1 MNMMD
6 DLEEFERWMID
17 IQRFSPH
24 TVIQTMRKLRYVF
37 NHSDWP
43 LKVSASQDF
52 IREVWEKKGN
62 KTANG
67 YIKILNRWLRF
78 KGIGEMKYFK
88 EYGSEFTIQY
98 CSQEEVRKLMQVAK
112 LKGPREYAM
121 FSLLFGTGIRLGEA
135 VDLLISNI
143 GPQTI
148 TVKGK
153 GQKVREI
160 YLPQETRKAID
171 DYLPRRTAPE
181 GREDLGYLFTTK
193 AARKM
198 SYDFFRK
205 ICQDVAFAAGVKFH
219 PHMARHT
226 YATGLL
232 KRGVSILYVSRL
244 LGHEDLDST
253 SIYLHPSQA
262 DAINAAREAIDSQKA
277 QEPKSMDR
285 RGAERPHADHT
296 EHKDSDSKEESEDDD
311 EPHGGLREKAFL
323 LAFLDSLEDDLFLMG
338 NGTEEMGNTIEN
350 KGNATEKLPVLAFRR
365 NFSHR
370 FKPIRATPSGI
381 KRATHAMKPSGGK
394 LP

>member
-1 MNMMD
+1 MS
-6 DLEEFERWMID
+6 DLEEFKRWMID
-17 IQRFSPH
+17 NQRFSPR
-24 TVIQTMRKLRYVF
+24 TVNQTMRKVRYVF
-37 NHSDWP
+37 MHSDQP
-43 LKVSASQDF
+43 LSIFAFQDF

-78 KGIGEMKYFK
+78 KDIEQMKYFK

-112 LKGPREYAM
+112 AKGTREYAM
-121 FSLLFGTGIRLGEA
+121 FSLLFGTGLRLQEA
-135 VDLLISNI
+135 VDLRTSNI
-143 GPQTI
+143 TADTI
-148 TVKGK
+148 LVKGK
-153 GQKVREI
+153 GQKVREV
-160 YLPQETRKAID
+160 YLPRETRKALS
-171 DYLPRRTAPE
+171 DYIQMARTKPDT
-181 GREDLGYLFTTK
+181 REDYDYVFTTK

-226 YATGLL
+226 YATDLL

-277 QEPKSMDR
+277 QESKSMDR
-285 RGAERPHADHT
+285 RGG
-296 EHKDSDSKEESEDDD
+296 EHPKDDGIDTGEDEDDPPG
-311 EPHGGLREKAFL
+311 ELREKAFL

-338 NGTEEMGNTIEN
+338 NGTEEMGNTIED
-350 KGNATEKLPVLAFRR
+350 KGNATEKFPTLAFHR

-381 KRATHAMKPSGGK
+381 KRATHAMKPSGRK

>member
-1 MNMMD
+1 MS
-6 DLEEFERWMID
+6 DLEEFKRWMID
-17 IQRFSPH
+17 NQRFSPH
-24 TVIQTMRKLRYVF
+24 TVNQTMRKVRYVF
-37 NHSDWP
+37 MHSDWP
-43 LKVSASQDF
+43 LKVSACQDF
-52 IREVWEKKGN
+52 IREIWEKKGN

-67 YIKILNRWLRF
+67 YIKIMNRWLRF
-78 KGIGEMKYFK
+78 KGREEMKYFK

-98 CSQEEVRKLMQVAK
+98 CIPEEVRKLMQVAK

-121 FSLLFGTGIRLGEA
+121 FSLLFRTGIRLGEA

-153 GQKVREI
+153 GQKVREV
-160 YLPQETRKAID
+160 YLPQEARKAIN
-171 DYLPRRTAPE
+171 DYLPHRTAPE
-181 GREDLGYLFTTK
+181 GREDIGYLFTTR

-226 YATGLL
+226 YATDLL

-262 DAINAAREAIDSQKA
+262 DAINAAREAIDSQEA
-277 QEPKSMDR
+277 QESNSMDR
-285 RGAERPHADHT
+285 RGG
-296 EHKDSDSKEESEDDD
+296 EHPKDDGIDTGEDEDDSPG
-311 EPHGGLREKAFL
+311 ELREKAFL

-350 KGNATEKLPVLAFRR
+350 KGNTTEKFPTLASHRD
-365 NFSHR
+365 FSQR

-381 KRATHAMKPSGGK
+381 KRATHAMKPPGGN

>member
-1 MNMMD
+1 MN
-6 DLEEFERWMID
+6 DLEEFERWMIND
-17 IQRFSPH
+17 ARFSPH
-24 TVIQTMRKLRYVF
+24 TVNQTMRKVRYVF
-37 NHSDWP
+37 QHSDQP
-43 LKVSASQDF
+43 LSIFAFQGF

-78 KGIGEMKYFK
+78 KGIEEMKYFK

-98 CSQEEVRKLMQVAK
+98 CSAEEVQKLIRVAK
-112 LKGPREYAM
+112 AKGAREHAM

-143 GPQTI
+143 GSQTI

-153 GQKVREI
+153 GQKVREV
-160 YLPQETRKAID
+160 YLPQETRKAIN
-171 DYLPRRTAPE
+171 DYLPHRTAPE
-181 GREDLGYLFTTK
+181 GREDIGYLFTTK

-226 YATGLL
+226 YATDLL

-262 DAINAAREAIDSQKA
+262 DAISAAREAIDSQKA
-277 QEPKSMDR
+277 QEPHGMDR
-285 RGAERPHADHT
+285 RGGERPHAGRI
-296 EHKDSDSKEESEDDD
+296 EHKDPDSEDESEDDD
-311 EPHGGLREKAFL
+311 EPGGELSEKAL
-323 LAFLDSLEDDLFLMG
+323 LLFFGELMQHPVRLDSSRVG
-338 NGTEEMGNTIEN
+338 IN
-350 KGNATEKLPVLAFRR
+350 
-365 NFSHR
+365 
-370 FKPIRATPSGI
+370 ATPSPDAVRSAPNHHFLLPI
-381 KRATHAMKPSGGK
+381 NATPREDKCNTINATPVRKSP
-394 LP
+394 

>member
-1 MNMMD
+1 MN
-6 DLEEFERWMID
+6 DLEEFERWMIND
-17 IQRFSPH
+17 ARFSPH
-24 TVIQTMRKLRYVF
+24 TVNQTMRKVRYVF
-37 NHSDWP
+37 QHSDQP
-43 LKVSASQDF
+43 LSIFAFQGF

-78 KGIGEMKYFK
+78 KGIEEMKYFK

-98 CSQEEVRKLMQVAK
+98 CSAEEVQKLIRVAK
-112 LKGPREYAM
+112 AKGAREHAM

-143 GPQTI
+143 GSQTI

-153 GQKVREI
+153 GQKVREV
-160 YLPQETRKAID
+160 YLPQETRKAIN
-171 DYLPRRTAPE
+171 DYLPHRTAPE
-181 GREDLGYLFTTK
+181 GREDIGYLFTTK

-226 YATGLL
+226 YATDLL

-262 DAINAAREAIDSQKA
+262 DAISAAREAIDSQKA
-277 QEPKSMDR
+277 QEPHGMDR
-285 RGAERPHADHT
+285 RGG
-296 EHKDSDSKEESEDDD
+296 EHPKDDGIDTGEDEDDPPG
-311 EPHGGLREKAFL
+311 ELKEKALLVLFSELMHHPVRSQSSRVFKDAPPSPDSRKPALGHYFL
-323 LAFLDSLEDDLFLMG
+323 SPKHAPPREQ
-338 NGTEEMGNTIEN
+338 TCTT
-350 KGNATEKLPVLAFRR
+350 KHAPPV
-365 NFSHR
+365 R
-370 FKPIRATPSGI
+370 FGP
-381 KRATHAMKPSGGK
+381 
-394 LP
+394 